1 MSGTN
6 PLWLTRERRTAWPF
20 PETAEEM
27 RLHDAG
33 LSWRELRVKRYTEGP
48 DQAHI
53 AAAAE
58 GAEVRAS
65 SARRPAQLELA
76 L

>member
-1 MSGTN
+1 
-6 PLWLTRERRTAWPF
+6 
-20 PETAEEM
+20 M